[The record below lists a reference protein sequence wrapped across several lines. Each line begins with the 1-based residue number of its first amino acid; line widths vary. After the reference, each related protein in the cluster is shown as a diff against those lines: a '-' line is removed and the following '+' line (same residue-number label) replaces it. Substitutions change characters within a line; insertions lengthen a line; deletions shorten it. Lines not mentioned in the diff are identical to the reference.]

1 MVADAWVNP
10 LAASDACSDIDE
22 IHRKFISVHYILSGR
37 EFFGCCDA
45 ERLDC
50 NVWEDF
56 IIVFPEDAHTII
68 SDFDKS
74 KELVTVIAKV
84 RIFLED

>member
-1 MVADAWVNP
+1 M
-10 LAASDACSDIDE
+10 LAQ
-22 IHRKFISVHYILSGR
+22 ILMRFTENSLVYTICFR
-37 EFFGCCDA
+37 EGNFLAVVMLKDLIA
-45 ERLDC
+45 MSE
-50 NVWEDF
+50 EDF

-84 RIFLED
+84 RIFSED

>member
-1 MVADAWVNP
+1 MLKDLIAM
-10 LAASDACSDIDE
+10 SE
-22 IHRKFISVHYILSGR
+22 
-37 EFFGCCDA
+37 
-45 ERLDC
+45 
-50 NVWEDF
+50 EDF

-84 RIFLED
+84 RIFSED